1 MSTPLASTDAQPNF
15 DVVEVD
21 TDGTTGVLP
30 ATTEEALEDALPLEE
45 EDLEGDVVIYAATP
59 STVRNWKRPALLL
72 ALVSLLVIA
81 ISVGVSN
88 RNSNANKGNVAAVQQ
103 QQAKVPPPPKGPK
116 KEAAA
121 DGIVE
126 APKAAPVKPA
136 KPPKKADNLPLITPV
151 GEEAASSIVEA
162 PKAAPVKPAK
172 PPKKQAEQFIT
183 PYPTDEGTTAVSTEV
198 TAPPTVYPTDEG
210 TTTVSTEVTAPPT
223 VANRPAGSSVI
234 ESPTWRG

>member
-1 MSTPLASTDAQPNF
+1 MSTPLASTDAQPNI
-15 DVVEVD
+15 DVVQVD

-30 ATTEEALEDALPLEE
+30 ATTEEALEADALPLAE

-59 STVRNWKRPALLL
+59 STGRNWKRPALLL

-81 ISVGVSN
+81 ISVGVST
-88 RNSNANKGNVAAVQQ
+88 RNKNNKGNVAAVQQ
-103 QQAKVPPPPKGPK
+103 QQAKQPLPPKGPK

-121 DGIVE
+121 ADG
-126 APKAAPVKPA
+126 
-136 KPPKKADNLPLITPV
+136 
-151 GEEAASSIVEA
+151 IVEA

-183 PYPTDEGTTAVSTEV
+183 P
-198 TAPPTVYPTDEG
+198 YPTDEG

>member
-1 MSTPLASTDAQPNF
+1 MSTPLASTDAQPNI
-15 DVVEVD
+15 DVLEVD

-30 ATTEEALEDALPLEE
+30 ATTEEALEADALPLAE
-45 EDLEGDVVIYAATP
+45 EDLEGDVVIYATTP
-59 STVRNWKRPALLL
+59 STGRNWKRPAFLL

-88 RNSNANKGNVAAVQQ
+88 RNKNNKGNVAAVQTQ
-103 QQAKVPPPPKGPK
+103 QVKQPLPPKGPK
-116 KEAAA
+116 KEAAAA

-136 KPPKKADNLPLITPV
+136 KPPKKQ
-151 GEEAASSIVEA
+151 E
-162 PKAAPVKPAK
+162 
-172 PPKKQAEQFIT
+172 EQFIT
-183 PYPTDEGTTAVSTEV
+183 PYPTDEGMTAVSTEVTAPPTVASTEV

>member
-1 MSTPLASTDAQPNF
+1 MLTRGMLRLCSSSRQKYRLRPR
-15 DVVEVD
+15 
-21 TDGTTGVLP
+21 
-30 ATTEEALEDALPLEE
+30 
-45 EDLEGDVVIYAATP
+45 DL
-59 STVRNWKRPALLL
+59 
-72 ALVSLLVIA
+72 
-81 ISVGVSN
+81 
-88 RNSNANKGNVAAVQQ
+88 
-103 QQAKVPPPPKGPK
+103 K

-183 PYPTDEGTTAVSTEV
+183 PYPTDEGTT
-198 TAPPTVYPTDEG
+198 
-210 TTTVSTEVTAPPT
+210 TVSTEVTAPPT

>member
-1 MSTPLASTDAQPNF
+1 MSTPLASTDALPNI
-15 DVVEVD
+15 DVVQVD

-30 ATTEEALEDALPLEE
+30 TTTEEALEADALPLAE
-45 EDLEGDVVIYAATP
+45 EDLEGDVVIYATTP
-59 STVRNWKRPALLL
+59 SSTGRNWKRPALLL

-88 RNSNANKGNVAAVQQ
+88 RNNANKGSIASVQQQ
-103 QQAKVPPPPKGPK
+103 QQAKKQPLPPKGPK
-116 KEAAA
+116 KEEAAA
-121 DGIVE
+121 DG
-126 APKAAPVKPA
+126 
-136 KPPKKADNLPLITPV
+136 
-151 GEEAASSIVEA
+151 IVEA

-183 PYPTDEGTTAVSTEV
+183 P
-198 TAPPTVYPTDEG
+198 YPTDEG

-234 ESPTWRG
+234 ESPTWRV